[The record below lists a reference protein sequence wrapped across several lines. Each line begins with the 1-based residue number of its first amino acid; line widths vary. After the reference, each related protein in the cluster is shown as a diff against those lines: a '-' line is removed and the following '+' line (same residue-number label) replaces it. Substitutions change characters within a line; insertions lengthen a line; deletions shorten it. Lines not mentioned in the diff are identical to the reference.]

1 MTTIRV
7 LIKDEKSLYEE
18 FSNSLS
24 QTLIDYLIQEAMI
37 KKNIVIEVDTKTN
50 IPNLEEIFYKGI
62 NEYYSKLV
70 LKDKIYDV
78 KQIIFILL
86 GIICLITSTLLDN
99 YLLRELLIIAGWVA
113 IWDVIDYYLNK
124 NMEYRREKRVL
135 KKLMKAK
142 IIVK

>member
-7 LIKDEKSLYEE
+7 LIKDENSLYEA

-24 QTLIDYLIQEAMI
+24 QALIDYLIQEAMI
-37 KKNIVIEVDTKTN
+37 KNDIVIEVNTKLK

-62 NEYYSKLV
+62 NEYYTKLV

-78 KQIIFILL
+78 KQIVFILL
-86 GIICLITSTLLDN
+86 GIIFLITSTLLNND
-99 YLLRELLIIAGWVA
+99 LLRELLIIAGWVA

-124 NMEYRREKRVL
+124 NMEYRRVKRVL
-135 KKLMKAK
+135 QKLMKAK
-142 IIVK
+142 IVVK